1 MTSRGQSIKNLRLGA
16 YRANRPL
23 SALDSDTIRVECLP
37 SSYSDGG
44 RGTAAE
50 PRTARRERYD
60 CSTGTPSHLQHSPRS
75 DQIRFRVP
83 STTSGMGRVSRTRR
97 LSIGGAQLNE

>member
-23 SALDSDTIRVECLP
+23 SALDSDTIASVP
-37 SSYSDGG
+37 SQLLLGWWP
-44 RGTAAE
+44 GTEAE